1 MPIYS
6 TYLEWEL
13 WWTEVQLKD
22 CLCFYSLTTLP
33 YWHSLKVVCKSRSK
47 FISVQYPDHKCM
59 HKHTFHYTLLFLMK
73 STGHGMNTHKYAY
86 HNIHSFMHLKKKSGW
101 KTFFPYEASDSKIL
115 QKHKIET
122 QNLNFPTLFC
132 PKYLYF
138 HGFERLQALYY
149 AFISRL
155 LGDIAKYSVQILL
168 IKVFQD
174 AWWLMHIM
182 VCMWWQLFKN
192 FNFSIFHSAI
202 KI

>member
-1 MPIYS
+1 MFEIFSRGTILFLFILIWVKFPCPIYS

-101 KTFFPYEASDSKIL
+101 KTFFPYEASDSKI
-115 QKHKIET
+115 
-122 QNLNFPTLFC
+122 
-132 PKYLYF
+132 
-138 HGFERLQALYY
+138 R
-149 AFISRL
+149 
-155 LGDIAKYSVQILL
+155 
-168 IKVFQD
+168 
-174 AWWLMHIM
+174 
-182 VCMWWQLFKN
+182 
-192 FNFSIFHSAI
+192 
-202 KI
+202 